1 MGDGEESIG
10 VGAAGW
16 QENSIFAYNRCME
29 ARKRNRLAGYDY
41 SQYGWY
47 FVTVCTKGMQE
58 WFGEVRNGEMVM
70 DECGNAVAQQWQW
83 LAVQYEYVELDEF
96 VVMPNHF
103 HGIIIIHNS
112 NVGTGR
118 DLSLQVKVKPLSAL
132 IGAFKT
138 TSSKL
143 IHSLGYH
150 DFAWQRSFYDHI
162 IRGDEALEKIRVY
175 IRNNPLNWDL
185 EKGKPDNY
193 LPL

>member
-1 MGDGEESIG
+1 
-10 VGAAGW
+10 
-16 QENSIFAYNRCME
+16 
-29 ARKRNRLAGYDY
+29 
-41 SQYGWY
+41 
-47 FVTVCTKGMQE
+47 
-58 WFGEVRNGEMVM
+58 
-70 DECGNAVAQQWQW
+70 
-83 LAVQYEYVELDEF
+83 
-96 VVMPNHF
+96 
-103 HGIIIIHNS
+103 
-112 NVGTGR
+112 
-118 DLSLQVKVKPLSAL
+118 VKVKPLSAL

-143 IHSLGYH
+143 IHYLGYH